1 MRPPQVQED
10 HRETT
15 YLQEETPETLRPL
28 GSRELELNFDF
39 VVSDLLVLDS
49 AVVLGLL
56 LLYVGF
62 VFSVLVVYF
71 VVFVLLLFV
80 LLFLLVVFLFFVF
93 FVVLLNRSTF
103 GFPHPSDL

>member
-56 LLYVGF
+56 FFYVGF

-71 VVFVLLLFV
+71 VVSVLLLF
-80 LLFLLVVFLFFVF
+80 LLAVVFLFFVF